1 MPFQCDLCPKSYR
14 YKRNLTRHITEHHS
28 EEREHWNCVVLDCHA
43 KFIRRSY
50 LSKHLTICHGYDSVT
65 ARECALN
72 ATRDDYRAPTYH
84 DVVSDDDS
92 ILDLLAE
99 ADGTALDQSF
109 DERIE
114 RFNLGQFNPV
124 PQNKGAKCNI
134 SDDVSDVSSVTVSAS
149 ISTVSADE
157 QDCDLASDVHDGL
170 SGDSDD
176 NMPRDHDNHS
186 DDNMT
191 HDDENH
197 SDDNMAHGHND
208 NRDDN
213 MAHGHNDNRDDNMAH
228 GDSSDDERDDIIVI
242 SSDDEEMCTD
252 IELSNIKL
260 KTEIYVVTVTRNMKF
275 SNGHLICEAVH
286 AEKDYYEHYH

>member
-72 ATRDDYRAPTYH
+72 ATRGDYRAPTYY

-114 RFNLGQFNPV
+114 RFNLGQFSPV

-134 SDDVSDVSSVTVSAS
+134 RDDVSDVSSVTVSAS

-191 HDDENH
+191 HDEDNH
-197 SDDNMAHGHND
+197 SDDNVTGYRYITHLYCLAVQAGFY
-208 NRDDN
+208 
-213 MAHGHNDNRDDNMAH
+213 
-228 GDSSDDERDDIIVI
+228 GDVVECWILVRRVAGSILGRVRSEDIF
-242 SSDDEEMCTD
+242 
-252 IELSNIKL
+252 L
-260 KTEIYVVTVTRNMKF
+260 
-275 SNGHLICEAVH
+275 HLLHLAPNVNNPFVH
-286 AEKDYYEHYH
+286 